1 MQPNDKQI
9 NHGGIKMKILLV
21 VNYYYPYISGLS
33 EVVRLLAEDFAKQG
47 HEVTV
52 LCSNHD
58 KLPAEEVINGVNVL
72 RAPIICKI
80 SKGTVSLA
88 FIRKAIKMQKDYD
101 VVNLHLPMLEAG
113 IISALGD
120 KKKIVSMYH
129 CDIDLAPG
137 LINNMIKGIM
147 LKMNTWGLKNSRK
160 VLVTTV
166 DYGKHSKIAYKF
178 EDKMVEVHTP
188 IKEYHRVEVERAD
201 QFKRI
206 GFCGRI
212 VSEKGIDVL
221 LQAYKLVAEQR
232 DDVKLV
238 IGGDYQNIAG
248 GSIFPQLQALIE
260 TENIKNVEFLGKI
273 PEEKMAEFYSSLDV
287 FCLPSINPLEAFG
300 MVQIEAMLCGVPVV
314 ASDLYGV
321 RTIVGNTGMGLVC
334 KKGDAQSL
342 ADCIMKILDDPEKY
356 TKSHQEIHDL
366 YSTEWCVNAYLKCF
380 KEVMDHAQ

>member
-1 MQPNDKQI
+1 
-9 NHGGIKMKILLV
+9 MKILLV

-147 LKMNTWGLKNSRK
+147 LKMNTW
-160 VLVTTV
+160 
-166 DYGKHSKIAYKF
+166 D
-178 EDKMVEVHTP
+178 
-188 IKEYHRVEVERAD
+188 
-201 QFKRI
+201 
-206 GFCGRI
+206 
-212 VSEKGIDVL
+212 
-221 LQAYKLVAEQR
+221 
-232 DDVKLV
+232 
-238 IGGDYQNIAG
+238 
-248 GSIFPQLQALIE
+248 
-260 TENIKNVEFLGKI
+260 
-273 PEEKMAEFYSSLDV
+273 
-287 FCLPSINPLEAFG
+287 
-300 MVQIEAMLCGVPVV
+300 
-314 ASDLYGV
+314 
-321 RTIVGNTGMGLVC
+321 
-334 KKGDAQSL
+334 
-342 ADCIMKILDDPEKY
+342 
-356 TKSHQEIHDL
+356 
-366 YSTEWCVNAYLKCF
+366 
-380 KEVMDHAQ
+380 

>member
-1 MQPNDKQI
+1 
-9 NHGGIKMKILLV
+9 MKILLV

-206 GFCGRI
+206 GFCGRFA
-212 VSEKGIDVL
+212 SEKGIDVL

>member
-1 MQPNDKQI
+1 
-9 NHGGIKMKILLV
+9 MKILLV

-188 IKEYHRVEVERAD
+188 IKEYRRVEVDRED

-342 ADCIMKILDDPEKY
+342 ADCIMKIWIIRKNIR
-356 TKSHQEIHDL
+356 SHIRKFMTCIVP
-366 YSTEWCVNAYLKCF
+366 SGV
-380 KEVMDHAQ
+380 